1 MEGFNKAGWWLDLPT
16 CMRTY
21 KQTTRQTLVQMVE
34 RMEAQCR
41 EKRATIAALRSG
53 IEGGRAAA
61 AGASAGL
68 VVALTALVQQGD
80 VMG

>member
-1 MEGFNKAGWWLDLPT
+1 
-16 CMRTY
+16 
-21 KQTTRQTLVQMVE
+21 MVE

>member
-1 MEGFNKAGWWLDLPT
+1 
-16 CMRTY
+16 
-21 KQTTRQTLVQMVE
+21 
-34 RMEAQCR
+34 MEAQCR
-41 EKRATIAALRSG
+41 EKRAAIAALKSG